1 MHPLTDEGGTAPG
14 RTTNVAVRPGGSAAA
29 NPTAEPAVRL
39 SQVTKDFGQTRALDN
54 VDLVVP
60 AGQMLAILGA
70 SGSGKSTLLRTLNGL
85 VVPTSGTVHVLGC
98 DVTSARGQQMRKLRC
113 GVGFIFQ
120 QFGLVGRLTVMENVL
135 SGALGRIRFPRAGV
149 LAYPRQLRLEA
160 LAHLERVGLGDRA
173 FQRSDTLSGG
183 QQQRVAI
190 ARTLMQ
196 DPTVLLADEP
206 VASLDPESSASVM
219 SLLLEICQEKGLT
232 VIASLHQVELARGW
246 ADRLVGMRHGQIVLD
261 GRPKDLSSEDLM
273 GIYRDVVR

>member
-14 RTTNVAVRPGGSAAA
+14 WTANAAAQPGGPAV
-29 NPTAEPAVRL
+29 PPGTAEPAVRL
-39 SQVTKDFGQTRALDN
+39 HQVTKDFAETRALDS
-54 VDLVVP
+54 VDLTVP
-60 AGQMLAILGA
+60 SGQMLAILGA

-85 VVPTSGTVHVLGC
+85 VVPTSGTVNVLGC
-98 DVTSARGQQMRKLRC
+98 DVTSARGREMRQLRT

-120 QFGLVGRLTVMENVL
+120 QFGLVGRLSVMENVL
-135 SGALGRIRFPRAGV
+135 AGALGRIRFPRAGV
-149 LAYPRQLRLEA
+149 LAYPRTLRLEA

-196 DPTVLLADEP
+196 RPTVLLADEP
-206 VASLDPESSASVM
+206 VASLDPETSAAVM
-219 SLLLEICQEKGLT
+219 SLMLEICQEKGLT

-246 ADRLVGMRHGQIVLD
+246 ADRLVGMRHGRVVLD
-261 GRPKDLSSEDLM
+261 GSPKDVSSDEIM
-273 GIYRDVVR
+273 EIYRGVVR

>member
-1 MHPLTDEGGTAPG
+1 MHPLTEGGTTPG
-14 RTTNVAVRPGGSAAA
+14 WTASEAAQPGGSAAA

-39 SQVTKDFGQTRALDN
+39 HQVTKDFAETRALDA
-54 VDLVVP
+54 VDLAVP

-85 VVPTSGTVHVLGC
+85 VVPTSGTVNVLGC
-98 DVTSARGQQMRKLRC
+98 DVTTARGQQMRKLRC

-120 QFGLVGRLTVMENVL
+120 QFGLVGRLSVMENVL

-149 LAYPRQLRLEA
+149 LAYPRQLRLDA

-196 DPTVLLADEP
+196 NPTVLLADEP

>member
-14 RTTNVAVRPGGSAAA
+14 WAANAAAQPGG
-29 NPTAEPAVRL
+29 PVIPPGTAEPAVRL
-39 SQVTKDFGQTRALDN
+39 NQVTKDFVETRALDN
-54 VDLVVP
+54 VDLTVP
-60 AGQMLAILGA
+60 SGQMLAILGA

-85 VVPTSGTVHVLGC
+85 VVPTSGTVRVLGC
-98 DVTSARGQQMRKLRC
+98 DVTSARGSQMRQLRT

-120 QFGLVGRLTVMENVL
+120 QFGLVGRLSVMENVL

-149 LAYPRQLRLEA
+149 LAYPRTLRLEA
-160 LAHLERVGLGDRA
+160 LANLERVGLGDRA

-196 DPTVLLADEP
+196 RPTVLLADEP
-206 VASLDPESSASVM
+206 VASLDPESSAAVM
-219 SLLLEICQEKGLT
+219 SLMLEICQEKGLT

-246 ADRLVGMRHGQIVLD
+246 ADRLVGMRHGRVVLD
-261 GRPKDLSSEDLM
+261 ASPKDVSSEEVM
-273 GIYRDVVR
+273 EIYRGVVR

>member
-1 MHPLTDEGGTAPG
+1 MHPLVEEGGTAPG
-14 RTTNVAVRPGGSAAA
+14 WTASEAAQPGGSAAP

-39 SQVTKDFGQTRALDN
+39 HQVTKDFAETRALDA
-54 VDLVVP
+54 VDLTVP
-60 AGQMLAILGA
+60 AGQMLAILGS

-85 VVPTSGTVHVLGC
+85 VVPTSGKVHVLGC
-98 DVTSARGQQMRKLRC
+98 DVTSARGKQMRKLRC

-149 LAYPRQLRLEA
+149 LAYPRQLRLDA
-160 LAHLERVGLGDRA
+160 LAHLERVGLTDRA

-196 DPTVLLADEP
+196 NPTVLLADEP
-206 VASLDPESSASVM
+206 VASLDPETSASVM

-246 ADRLVGMRHGQIVLD
+246 ADRLVGMRQGRVVLD
-261 GRPKDLSSEDLM
+261 GSPRDISSDDLM
-273 GIYRDVVR
+273 GIYRGVVR

>member
-14 RTTNVAVRPGGSAAA
+14 WTASAAA
-29 NPTAEPAVRL
+29 QPGGPAVPGRTAEPAVRL
-39 SQVTKDFGQTRALDN
+39 HQVTKDFAETRALDG
-54 VDLVVP
+54 VDLTVP
-60 AGQMLAILGA
+60 SGQMLAILGA

-85 VVPTSGTVHVLGC
+85 VAPTSGTVQVLGC
-98 DVTSARGQQMRKLRC
+98 EVTSARGRQMRELRC

-120 QFGLVGRLTVMENVL
+120 QFGLVGRLSVMENVL

-149 LAYPRQLRLEA
+149 LSYPRALRVDA
-160 LAHLERVGLGDRA
+160 LANLERVGLADRA

-196 DPTVLLADEP
+196 RPTVLLADEP
-206 VASLDPESSASVM
+206 VASLDPESSAAVM

-246 ADRLVGMRHGQIVLD
+246 ADRLVGMRDGRVVLD
-261 GRPKDLSSEDLM
+261 ASPRDVSSAEVM
-273 GIYRDVVR
+273 EIYRGVVR

>member
-14 RTTNVAVRPGGSAAA
+14 WTATKGVQPGSPATA
-29 NPTAEPAVRL
+29 NKTAEPAVRL
-39 SQVTKDFGQTRALDN
+39 HQVTKDFAETRALDA
-54 VDLVVP
+54 VDLTVP
-60 AGQMLAILGA
+60 RGQMLAILGA

-85 VVPTSGTVHVLGC
+85 VVPSSGTVRVLGC
-98 DVTSARGQQMRKLRC
+98 DVTSAKGRQMRQLRT

-120 QFGLVGRLTVMENVL
+120 QFGLVGRLSVMENVL

-149 LAYPRQLRLEA
+149 LAYPRSLRLDA
-160 LAHLERVGLGDRA
+160 LANLERVGLADRA

-196 DPTVLLADEP
+196 RPTVLLADEP
-206 VASLDPESSASVM
+206 VASLDPESSAAVM
-219 SLLLEICQEKGLT
+219 SLLLEICQENGLT

-246 ADRLVGMRHGQIVLD
+246 ADRLVGMRKGRVVLD
-261 GRPKDLSSEDLM
+261 GSPKELGSEEVM
-273 GIYRDVVR
+273 EIYRGVVR

>member
-14 RTTNVAVRPGGSAAA
+14 WTATAAAQPGGPAVPDRAAD
-29 NPTAEPAVRL
+29 PAVRL
-39 SQVTKDFGQTRALDN
+39 HQVTKDFAETRALDA
-54 VDLVVP
+54 VDLTVP
-60 AGQMLAILGA
+60 SGQMLAILGA

-85 VVPTSGTVHVLGC
+85 VAPTSGTVQVLGC
-98 DVTSARGQQMRKLRC
+98 EVTSARGRQMRELRC

-120 QFGLVGRLTVMENVL
+120 QFGLVGRLSVMENVL

-149 LAYPRQLRLEA
+149 LSYPRALRVDA
-160 LAHLERVGLGDRA
+160 LANLDRVGLADRA

-196 DPTVLLADEP
+196 RPTVLLADEP

-219 SLLLEICQEKGLT
+219 SLLLEICRERGLT

-246 ADRLVGMRHGQIVLD
+246 ADRLVGMRDGRVVLD
-261 GRPKDLSSEDLM
+261 ASPRDVSSAEVM
-273 GIYRDVVR
+273 EIYRGVR

>member
-1 MHPLTDEGGTAPG
+1 MHPLVEEGGTTPG
-14 RTTNVAVRPGGSAAA
+14 WTASEAAQPGGSAAP

-39 SQVTKDFGQTRALDN
+39 HQVTKDFAETRALDA
-54 VDLVVP
+54 VDLTVP

-85 VVPTSGTVHVLGC
+85 VVPTSGTVEVLDT
-98 DVTSARGQQMRKLRC
+98 DVTKARSRQMRKLRT

-120 QFGLVGRLTVMENVL
+120 QFGLVGRLSVMENVL

-149 LAYPRQLRLEA
+149 LSYPRSLRVEA
-160 LAHLERVGLGDRA
+160 LGHLGRVGLADRA

-196 DPTVLLADEP
+196 RPTVLLADEP
-206 VASLDPESSASVM
+206 VASLDPESSAAVLA
-219 SLLLEICQEKGLT
+219 LLMEICQEKGLT
-232 VIASLHQVELARGW
+232 VITSLHQVELARGW
-246 ADRLVGMRHGQIVLD
+246 ADRLVGMRAGRVVLD
-261 GRPKDLSSEDLM
+261 GSPKDVSADEVM
-273 GIYRDVVR
+273 EMYRGVVR